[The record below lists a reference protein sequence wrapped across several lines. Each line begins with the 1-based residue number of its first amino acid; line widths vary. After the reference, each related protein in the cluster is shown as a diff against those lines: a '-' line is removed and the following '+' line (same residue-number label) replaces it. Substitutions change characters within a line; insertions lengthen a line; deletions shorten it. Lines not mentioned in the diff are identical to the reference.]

1 MSATEQSV
9 REIRIATRKSALA
22 LWQAEFVKAEL
33 EAAHPHLTVT
43 LVPMV
48 SRGDQ
53 LLDSP
58 LSKIGGKG
66 LFVKELETALLSKE
80 ADIAVHSMKD
90 VPMEFPEGLG
100 LYCVC
105 EREDPRDAFVSNT
118 YASLDELP
126 QGSIVGTSSLRRQAQ
141 LLAQRP
147 DLQINFLRGNVNT
160 RLAKLDAGE
169 YDAIILAAA
178 GLLRLGF
185 ADRIRSSL
193 DVSSSLPAGGQGAV
207 GIECRSDDA
216 AIHALLKP
224 LHHADTAVR
233 VTAERALNK
242 HLNGGCQVPIACYAV
257 LEEEQLWL
265 RGFVGQPDAS
275 VLLRAEQRAH
285 KNDAEALGIAVAK
298 DLLAQGAGEILAAL
312 YAQETPVT

>member
-1 MSATEQSV
+1 MSS

-22 LWQAEFVKAEL
+22 LWQAEHVKARL
-33 EAAHPHLTVT
+33 EEAHPGLKVT

-48 SRGDQ
+48 SRGDK

-66 LFVKELETALLSKE
+66 LFVKELETALLE
-80 ADIAVHSMKD
+80 NQADIAVHSMKD
-90 VPMEFPEGLG
+90 VPMDFPEGLG
-100 LYCVC
+100 LFCIC

-126 QGSIVGTSSLRRQAQ
+126 QGSVVGTSSLRRQAQ
-141 LLAQRP
+141 LLTRRP
-147 DLQINFLRGNVNT
+147 DLQIRFLRGNVNT

-178 GLLRLGF
+178 GLIRLGF
-185 ADRIRSSL
+185 KDRITSVISVE
-193 DVSSSLPAGGQGAV
+193 DSLPAGGQGAV
-207 GIECRSDDA
+207 GIECRSADTE
-216 AIHALLKP
+216 IQALLQP
-224 LHHADTAVR
+224 LDHHDTGVR

-257 LEEEQLWL
+257 LEGENLWL
-265 RGFVGQPDAS
+265 RGLVGDPDGGT
-275 VLLRAEQRAH
+275 LLTAEVRGPQQEAAALGVQV
-285 KNDAEALGIAVAK
+285 AEALLDK
-298 DLLAQGAGEILAAL
+298 GAGAILQKVYGEAGP
-312 YAQETPVT
+312 Q